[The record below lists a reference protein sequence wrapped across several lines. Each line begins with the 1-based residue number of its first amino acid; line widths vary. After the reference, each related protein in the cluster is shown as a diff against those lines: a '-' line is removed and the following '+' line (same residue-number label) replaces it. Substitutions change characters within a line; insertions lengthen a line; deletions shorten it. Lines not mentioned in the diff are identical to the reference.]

1 MAKLTFNINLNR
13 KNIDTVFYTFDGKQT
28 IAEMVE
34 YVKNS
39 LIRNDGYDPDI
50 NVVCVTP
57 VTNKEYVIQTN
68 WGGEWCD
75 DTTEETYKAAK
86 EQLKCYRENGCISR
100 IKTKRVSI
108 FNK

>member
-1 MAKLTFNINLNR
+1 MANLTFNVNLNH
-13 KNIDTVFYTFDGKQT
+13 KNIDTVFYTFNRKQT
-28 IAEMVE
+28 IAGMVE
-34 YVKNS
+34 YVKDS
-39 LIRNDGYDPDI
+39 LINHDGYDPDI

-57 VTNKEYVIQTN
+57 VTKREYVIQTC

-86 EQLKCYRENGCISR
+86 EQLKSYSENGCIAR

>member
-1 MAKLTFNINLNR
+1 MANLTFNVNLNR
-13 KNIDTVFYTFDGKQT
+13 KNIDTVFYTFARKQT
-28 IAEMVE
+28 VVEMVG
-34 YVKNS
+34 YVKDS
-39 LIRNDGYDPDI
+39 LIHHDGYDPDI

-108 FNK
+108 FDK

>member
-1 MAKLTFNINLNR
+1 MANLTFNINLNR
-13 KNIDTVFYTFDGKQT
+13 KNIDTVFYTFDRKQT

-39 LIRNDGYDPDI
+39 LIRHDGYDPDI

>member
-1 MAKLTFNINLNR
+1 MANLTFNINLNR
-13 KNIDTVFYTFDGKQT
+13 KNIDTVFYTFNRKQT

-34 YVKNS
+34 YVKDS
-39 LIRNDGYDPDI
+39 LISHDGYDPNI

-57 VTNKEYVIQTN
+57 VTNKECVIQTN

-86 EQLKCYRENGCISR
+86 EQLKCYHENGCVAR

-108 FNK
+108 FN

>member
-1 MAKLTFNINLNR
+1 
-13 KNIDTVFYTFDGKQT
+13 
-28 IAEMVE
+28 MVE

-39 LIRNDGYDPDI
+39 LIRHDGYDPDI